1 MSAKLLPASL
11 KSLVGELA
19 KLPGVGE
26 KTALRYAV
34 SIVRGGASRSGSI
47 RHALEQVAED
57 VSFCPTCHFWVDHG
71 ECPLCT
77 DASRSDAR
85 LCVVRDAPDVLALE
99 RHRAHPWKYHV
110 LQGLLAP
117 LSGIGPGQI
126 RLASLF
132 KRIQEASTQEVILAF
147 DATVEGD
154 ATALFIRDHLKS
166 LDIPLRLTRTAMGLP
181 AGAAVEYLD
190 PSTLENA
197 LQHRMSFE

>member
-1 MSAKLLPASL
+1 MKLLPGSL
-11 KSLVGELA
+11 KSLVGEMS

-34 SIVRGGASRSGSI
+34 SLI
-47 RHALEQVAED
+47 RAGRTRIESMERALQSVSEEI
-57 VSFCPTCHFWVDHG
+57 SFCPQCHFWANEGV
-71 ECPLCT
+71 CPLC
-77 DASRSDAR
+77 SDSNRTEQR

-99 RHRAHPWKYHV
+99 RFKSHPWRYHV
-110 LQGLLAP
+110 LQGLLSP

-126 RLASLF
+126 RIASLF
-132 KRIQEASTQEVILAF
+132 DRIERSGTQEIILAF

-154 ATALFIRDHLKS
+154 ATALFIRDQLKARGKA
-166 LDIPLRLTRTAMGLP
+166 ITLTRTAMGLP

-197 LQHRMSFE
+197 LMHRTAFE